1 MYPYRS
7 EFSIIIES
15 KPKVSLYFLNCHY
28 DCVVIPFHEKKKNN
42 FQIQRLR
49 NNKFC
54 SIDITRY
61 TIQARFF
68 LTQPRNLESIAK
80 NVEKHR

>member
-1 MYPYRS
+1 M
-7 EFSIIIES
+7 
-15 KPKVSLYFLNCHY
+15 
-28 DCVVIPFHEKKKNN
+28 KKKKNNN

-49 NNKFC
+49 NDKFC

-61 TIQARFF
+61 IRGIIRARSF

-80 NVEKHR
+80 NVEKHGQPR